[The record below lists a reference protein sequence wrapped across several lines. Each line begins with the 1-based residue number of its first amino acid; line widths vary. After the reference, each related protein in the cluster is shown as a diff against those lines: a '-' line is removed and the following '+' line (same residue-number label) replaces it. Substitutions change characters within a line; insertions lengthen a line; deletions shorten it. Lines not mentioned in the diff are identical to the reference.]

1 MLGEK
6 LVEKMT
12 KWKKITENCILHSYE
27 LKKFSPPPPSQMS
40 GGAAPG
46 PCKLIRQGKKS
57 QRREGGMIE
66 IVNTLNTQYITLCL
80 G

>member
-27 LKKFSPPPPSQMS
+27 LKKFSPPPPLPDVRRGSARALQTYSS
-40 GGAAPG
+40 GE
-46 PCKLIRQGKKS
+46 KLNHK
-57 QRREGGMIE
+57 GGRGD
-66 IVNTLNTQYITLCL
+66 VLCL
-80 G
+80 GRKPHG